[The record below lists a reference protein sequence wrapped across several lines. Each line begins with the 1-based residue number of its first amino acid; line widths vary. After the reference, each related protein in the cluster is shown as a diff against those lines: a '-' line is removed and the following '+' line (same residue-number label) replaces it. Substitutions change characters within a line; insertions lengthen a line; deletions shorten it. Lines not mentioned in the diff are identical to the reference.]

1 MVQYSLTQD
10 RIMDANGSEKS
21 PPDSLKQ
28 TREAVTETLK
38 SATAPIRSTIGKHLL
53 LKMLVLAVIALI
65 MLHFLSVITI
75 PFAPFTTKGKIYV
88 DSPEVYTRER
98 LVNDRYDQ
106 DYWLKKQLN
115 RLDELKLWLVQ
126 EKRIVKMDVLAGES
140 NAVESPARPSAN
152 NLEGR
157 LTFDQEFRVISG
169 IRDTIRQ
176 QILENMLD
184 DRHDLTG
191 NSVYG
196 LKFDTTVIPGANTRG
211 RAFVHVKMQINNLF
225 NREARSGLG
234 DHIMGYVA
242 SRAVDWNGDQSWL
255 QGFFDAD
262 DQDESKVLT
271 RNLVRTY
278 TKQHEYYLKWLSDI
292 SKRLNRMEDSVY
304 GSMKIRCD
312 GKVKDTDKV
321 NGQNF
326 YDELTS
332 RTLEIVLGVPHEL
345 FSDLNQETV
354 FEDQLDG
361 WVTLPPPW
369 ANFFSI
375 HRKKPSFSSAGKDVC
390 SSNRVWFEVEP
401 IEESIFPSHKTS
413 LQSFM
418 CIKKPTETFIDGSCA
433 EDEKVVVQM
442 IPESASLQ
450 SFVCIIKPT
459 ETFIDGACAEDEKAA
474 IQMISESALL
484 PFWWCEKKQTEIVE
498 QDAPKETAMNQTEEQ
513 KQTDASEMVDGGET
527 MTEGRCAEDEDK
539 VVSQMIPIG
548 EVEDG
553 NWKLYVDHHTYA
565 LRNKIL
571 GEKNVGPQYQFS
583 SQVIEELLKN
593 NRGCDYKN
601 GNQEM
606 SGEVLDQCRMMAP
619 SGFFNFAEHLS
630 ALDAYS
636 YAIFPKN
643 DVVGVLAE
651 TSAAL
656 AGSAS
661 GAGFFGI
668 GAGVS
673 ESRTASVMVGYGDGK
688 GGGPDNEETGDDGSI
703 AFGWVISTRGDM
715 EPTLKNQLALVSV
728 PAWTDILHLTVHVG
742 WLDRESNPL
751 SGGRDEFDVSI
762 SVPPDFE
769 AFDSIFRD
777 EAWVTH
783 GPRIQDDKMDK
794 NLSARSGQP
803 LKILIPGSRLWR
815 SASVTLGAQQANRI
829 RVLPNMEGIIAE
841 FPPIDLPH
849 AAYKYN
855 KEGDVKLE
863 ECKEFEQLQSRPVRL
878 RVWTSEGVV
887 KAERPVCVY
896 FDPKLIKEGRKQS
909 DNFQVWL
916 TGNAK
921 LDNQGRSE

>member
-1 MVQYSLTQD
+1 
-10 RIMDANGSEKS
+10 MDTDGSEKS
-21 PPDSLKQ
+21 NPDKIKQ
-28 TREAVTETLK
+28 AGVAVTETLK
-38 SATAPIRSTIGKHLL
+38 SATAPIHRTIGKHLL
-53 LKMLVLAVIALI
+53 LKMLVFAVIALI
-65 MLHFLSVITI
+65 VLHFLSVITI
-75 PFAPFTTKGKIYV
+75 PFYPFTTKGKIYV

-106 DYWLKKQLN
+106 DYWLKKQLK

-126 EKRIVKMDVLAGES
+126 EKRIVKMDVLAGKS
-140 NAVESPARPSAN
+140 DVAESPARPSAN

-157 LTFDQEFRVISG
+157 LTFDQEFRIVSG
-169 IRDTIRQ
+169 IRDMIRQ

-225 NREARSGLG
+225 NREVLSGLG

-242 SRAVDWNGDQSWL
+242 SRATVANQNE
-255 QGFFDAD
+255 
-262 DQDESKVLT
+262 DEKK
-271 RNLVRTY
+271 LVRAY
-278 TKQHEYYLKWLSDI
+278 TKQHDYYLKWLSDI

-304 GSMKIRCD
+304 GSMRIRCD
-312 GKVKDTDKV
+312 DKVKDKV
-321 NGQNF
+321 NGQDF

-345 FSDLNQETV
+345 FSDLNHKTA
-354 FEDQLDG
+354 FEDQKGVSDLNQETAFEDQK

-375 HRKKPSFSSAGKDVC
+375 YRKKPSDSSTGKDVC
-390 SSNRVWFEVEP
+390 SSNRAWFEVEP
-401 IEESIFPSHKTS
+401 LEEPIFPFRK
-413 LQSFM
+413 
-418 CIKKPTETFIDGSCA
+418 
-433 EDEKVVVQM
+433 
-442 IPESASLQ
+442 SASN
-450 SFVCIIKPT
+450 
-459 ETFIDGACAEDEKAA
+459 
-474 IQMISESALL
+474 
-484 PFWWCEKKQTEIVE
+484 PFLWCEKKQTEIVE
-498 QDAPKETAMNQTEEQ
+498 QDDPKETAINQTEEL
-513 KQTDASEMVDGGET
+513 KQTDASEALVGEET
-527 MTEGRCAEDEDK
+527 LIEGRCAEDK
-539 VVSQMIPIG
+539 KAVFQMIPIG
-548 EVEDG
+548 EVEGGD
-553 NWKLYVDHHTYA
+553 WKLYVDHHTYA

-571 GEKNVGPQYQFS
+571 GADNVGPQYQFS

-593 NRGCDYKN
+593 NHGCDYEN
-601 GNQEM
+601 GYENEM
-606 SGEVLDQCRMMAP
+606 SGDELDQCGMMAP
-619 SGFFNFAEHLS
+619 TGFFNFAEHLS

-651 TSAAL
+651 TSATL
-656 AGSAS
+656 AGAAS

-668 GAGVS
+668 GAGLS

-688 GGGPDNEETGDDGSI
+688 GSGPDNEEAVDDDSI

-728 PAWTDILHLTVHVG
+728 PAWTDILHLTIYVG

-751 SGGRDEFDVSI
+751 SGGRDEFNVSI

-794 NLSARSGQP
+794 NLSAKSGVA
-803 LKILIPGSRLWR
+803 LKLLIPGSRLWR
-815 SASVTLGAQQANRI
+815 SASVTLGAQQASRI

-841 FPPIDLPH
+841 FPPVDLPH
-849 AAYKYN
+849 AAYN
-855 KEGDVKLE
+855 QEGDVKLE
-863 ECKEFEQLQSRPVRL
+863 KCKEFHQLESRPVRL

-896 FDPKLIKEGRKQS
+896 FDPELVKKGRNQS
-909 DNFQVWL
+909 DSSQDRL
-916 TGNAK
+916 SGSAK
-921 LDNQGRSE
+921 LDNQNKFE